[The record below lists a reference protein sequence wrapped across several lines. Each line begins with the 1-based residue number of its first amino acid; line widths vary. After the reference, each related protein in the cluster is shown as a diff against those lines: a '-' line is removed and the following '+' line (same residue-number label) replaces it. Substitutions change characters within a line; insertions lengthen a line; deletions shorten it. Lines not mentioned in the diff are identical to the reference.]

1 MNARQRKK
9 KRKQWIAMIGEE
21 VEHQLYC
28 GYCLKK
34 FDLKRNKYGI
44 NMDIATLHVISGM
57 FFSSVIVSDIK
68 LKE

>member
-21 VEHQLYC
+21 AEHQLYC

-34 FDLKRNKYGI
+34 LDLKRNKYGI
-44 NMDIATLHVISGM
+44 NYGYCNATCYFRDVL
-57 FFSSVIVSDIK
+57 
-68 LKE
+68 